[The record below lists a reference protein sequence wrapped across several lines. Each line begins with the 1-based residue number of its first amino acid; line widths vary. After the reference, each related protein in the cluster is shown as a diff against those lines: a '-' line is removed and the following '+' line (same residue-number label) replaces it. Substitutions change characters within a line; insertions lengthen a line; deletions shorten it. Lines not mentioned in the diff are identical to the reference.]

1 MSKGAVAPHAG
12 AWIETQW
19 LYAQDGVPEESHPM
33 RVRGLKRNCSW
44 TLSALRASHPMRVR
58 GLKLKVTFT
67 DGEVLEGFVETYTSV
82 IDSEDNLDEI
92 ALSL

>member
-1 MSKGAVAPHAG
+1 M
-12 AWIETQW
+12 
-19 LYAQDGVPEESHPM
+19 
-33 RVRGLKRNCSW
+33 
-44 TLSALRASHPMRVR
+44 SHPMRVR